1 MIRDKVKGR
10 VIGIK
15 TNNITV
21 SGKIIEETND
31 YITIKHK
38 NGVTSVYKPK
48 AKFVCGDVFAK

>member
-15 TNNITV
+15 TNNINV
-21 SGKIIEETND
+21 SGKIVEETNE

-38 NGVTSVYKPK
+38 GGSTSVYKPK
-48 AKFVCGDVFAK
+48 AKFVCGDIFAK